1 MFSITALV
9 IFGINKI
16 KGDGKMREKELIHK
30 AVCIFIIGL
39 FGLTFS
45 GITPFAHSAE
55 KPIKLV
61 FSQFE
66 MKGGYWNR
74 EFCKEWFAEL
84 MKRTKGRIEIE
95 QHWSSEL
102 YGLFDT
108 YDAILKGVVD
118 MGMILPSMFGDKFP
132 MDSVLIFPAV
142 NIKCHRPAQVWY
154 ELYRKFPEFQEQY
167 KKTPLIAL
175 TPAPS
180 NVIATNRK
188 VQIRKVEDMK
198 GLKMPGAGPAAETR
212 QKSVGIVPVS
222 VAPSDAYM
230 AFKTGTLDG
239 VASTIYS
246 LADFKWLDVL
256 PNLTI
261 AQINGSPW
269 SFVMSRKAWNRLPK
283 DIQNVFKDMI
293 PWLAELSDRKHAL
306 NTRRAIETYPKEYGA
321 NLIELSQE
329 ELDKWA
335 ELDNKNLDDY
345 AEKLNRMGL
354 PGTEVKKEFIR
365 LQKKYSA
372 PQYAF

>member
-1 MFSITALV
+1 
-9 IFGINKI
+9 
-16 KGDGKMREKELIHK
+16 MRERGLIKK
-30 AVCIFIIGL
+30 AVSIFIIGL
-39 FGLTFS
+39 LVLTLT
-45 GITPFAHSAE
+45 GITSLSHSEE

-66 MKGGYWNR
+66 MKGSYWDR

-84 MKRTKGRIEIE
+84 KRRTNGRIEIE
-95 QHWSSEL
+95 EHWNSEL

-118 MGMILPSMFGDKFP
+118 MGMILPSMFTDKFP
-132 MDSVLIFPAV
+132 MDSIIIFPAV

-154 ELYRKFPEFQEQY
+154 ELYQKFPELQEQY

-175 TPAPS
+175 TPTPC
-180 NVIATNRK
+180 NVIATNPKIQVRK
-188 VQIRKVEDMK
+188 LEDFK
-198 GLKMPGAGPAAETR
+198 GLKMPGAGPAAEAR

-230 AFKTGTLDG
+230 ALRTGTLDG
-239 VASTIYS
+239 VAATIYG

-269 SFVMSRKAWNRLPK
+269 CYVMSQKAWNRLPK
-283 DIQNVFKDMI
+283 DIQKVFKDMI
-293 PWLAELSDRKHAL
+293 PWLVQLSDRKHAL
-306 NTRRAIETYPKEYGA
+306 NTKRAIEAYPKEYGVTV
-321 NLIELSQE
+321 IELSQK

-345 AEKLNRMGL
+345 AEQLNKKGL
-354 PGTEVKKEFIR
+354 PGTEIKKEFIR

-372 PQYAF
+372 PQYAFQ